1 MVGSSSAM
9 KRVALQV
16 RDALTHRSGVL
27 VCGEPGT
34 GRESVARAIHGAT
47 LPGPFVLI
55 DWEDAPQSLEERLFG
70 STGTAARGNGVGG
83 RSGGRVTAGPLLHEA
98 KGGTLFLRNVLDAP
112 DRVQAK
118 LARLM
123 RDGEAATASGTVR
136 LDLRVAAAVE
146 PGFDRA
152 LEEGRFRADLY
163 KRLSAT
169 RIDVPPLRYRPEDI
183 PLLAAHLLAEES
195 SRLDLPPKRLSSS
208 ASVLLAAL
216 PWRGNIPELRQLLG
230 TLLLLVPHETVSLRQ
245 LLAHI
250 RLDGGAGAAQAAGSL
265 RQAKTRWEREYIT
278 AVLARHKWCFS
289 EAARELG
296 IQRTNLHRKV
306 RTLRISRQDGR
317 ASLSPPVPAR
327 VADRAPATV
336 SGVEPV
342 PPSES

>member
-1 MVGSSSAM
+1 
-9 KRVALQV
+9 
-16 RDALTHRSGVL
+16 
-27 VCGEPGT
+27 
-34 GRESVARAIHGAT
+34 
-47 LPGPFVLI
+47 
-55 DWEDAPQSLEERLFG
+55 
-70 STGTAARGNGVGG
+70 
-83 RSGGRVTAGPLLHEA
+83 
-98 KGGTLFLRNVLDAP
+98 
-112 DRVQAK
+112 
-118 LARLM
+118 
-123 RDGEAATASGTVR
+123 
-136 LDLRVAAAVE
+136 VAAAVE

-195 SRLDLPPKRLSSS
+195 SRLDLPSKRLSSS

-296 IQRTNLHRKV
+296 IQRTNLHRKA